1 MIKKYNVIIRCRL
14 HKGDESYSN
23 QLILASDTDKEFD
36 VDLTGDLL
44 FNEFEV
50 AEITTLPVST
60 LEQVYSYCKQNR
72 VELPTCCVTEKGL
85 IVGGSRDF
93 IINEELEGSWFE
105 KPLCISVQSL
115 HKHFGKQL
123 SYCSIATDDEG
134 HFDLRTPSFGIVC
147 MDGEECEVEKK
158 EEGMVHLVNQNGE
171 QPAHFRL
178 TLNEFTAA
186 FLL

>member
-1 MIKKYNVIIRCRL
+1 MS
-14 HKGDESYSN
+14 KGEEVYDDQYLLTSSAGN
-23 QLILASDTDKEFD
+23 DFA

-50 AEITTLPVST
+50 KEISSFNVSSLLGVYAFCKNNNIPIPEGCITT
-60 LEQVYSYCKQNR
+60 
-72 VELPTCCVTEKGL
+72 KGL

-105 KPLCISVQSL
+105 EPLCISVQSL

-147 MDGEECEVEKK
+147 MDGEECEIEKK
-158 EEGMVHLVNQNGE
+158 EKGVVHIVNQNGE

-186 FLL
+186 FFL